1 MQTSAMDYRT
11 ASGVSRRHD
20 AESVLDKYI
29 RVARIEAP
37 HLYQS
42 YPLPIARPEIS
53 CALSFTDYALLL
65 DVLDELFVLE
75 AAARYADRKAG
86 DIARRRLY
94 GALSVTV
101 GCEAIRIEQLFK
113 NVDRVD
119 IPVLRA
125 VARAL
130 FPERADKP
138 GLSAMS
144 SSIGGTV
151 VQFPGN

>member
-1 MQTSAMDYRT
+1 MQTSAVDYRT
-11 ASGVSRRHD
+11 AGGISRRQD

-42 YPLPIARPEIS
+42 YPLPIARPEVS
-53 CALSFTDYALLL
+53 CALTFDDYSLLL

-94 GALSVTV
+94 GALSVAV
-101 GCEAIRIEQLFK
+101 GYEASQIERLFYS
-113 NVDRVD
+113 VARVD
-119 IPVLRA
+119 VPVLRA
-125 VARAL
+125 VARIIL
-130 FPERADKP
+130 RQTTTSEERQMP
-138 GLSAMS
+138 RQS
-144 SSIGGTV
+144 GGIV